1 MPRHEDL
8 PFSPLPGRGA
18 SESDLFDAIIYQVFT
33 LLRVA
38 IPATVK
44 AWSPAVPGTLPATV
58 DIELDFLRAR
68 AIDNES
74 EVQTSKGE
82 VFVDETAGPK
92 AVGPW
97 PRFVRVPIVYPGGPS
112 FGIRGP
118 IDVGTTGLYIIADR
132 CIDQWLNTG
141 GPLDPAVAVKHD
153 INDGFFLA
161 GSAYHGRNSPPIPTD
176 VHRLGRDD
184 GSAGFELS
192 IEDASI
198 RMYTDG
204 PTATVDAL
212 TNILLGPAAVL
223 GVARLTDPVG
233 PSLAMSAWASMIE
246 AAIVGAGGVIPP
258 GTNFAL
264 TVLNSFASITGA
276 STKTLSE

>member
-1 MPRHEDL
+1 VPRHSDL
-8 PFSPLPGRGA
+8 PFAPQPGRGA
-18 SESDLFDAIIYQVFT
+18 DENDIFAAIVYHVFT
-33 LLRVA
+33 TLRVM
-38 IPATVK
+38 IPATVT
-44 AWSPAVPGTLPATV
+44 AWNPAVPGSLPATV
-58 DIELDFLRAR
+58 EVELDFLRAR

-82 VFVDETAGPK
+82 TLSREPAGLK

-97 PRFVRVPIVYPGGPS
+97 PRFVRVPIVYAGGPS

-153 INDGFFLA
+153 INDGFFVA
-161 GSAYHGRNSPPIPTD
+161 SAYSGANSPTIPTD

-192 IEDASI
+192 IADSSI
-198 RMYTDG
+198 RVFTDG
-204 PTATVDAL
+204 PTTSVDAA
-212 TNILLGPAAVL
+212 TNVKLGELATR
-223 GVARLTDPVG
+223 GVARLSDDVAA
-233 PSLAMSAWASMIE
+233 SAAMTTFMTQ
-246 AAIVGAGGVIPP
+246 VV
-258 GTNFAL
+258 TAL
-264 TVLNSFASITGA
+264 TTIAAAVPVVIVPPVPPATIGA
-276 STKTLSE
+276 ISTSSTKVQSE